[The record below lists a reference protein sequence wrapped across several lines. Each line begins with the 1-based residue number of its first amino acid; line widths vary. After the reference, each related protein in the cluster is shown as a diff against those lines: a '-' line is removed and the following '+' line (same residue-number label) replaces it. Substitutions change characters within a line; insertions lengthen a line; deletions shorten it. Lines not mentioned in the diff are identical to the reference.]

1 MEFDK
6 ITLSVYLDR
15 YIQNL
20 KNDYQLPDEQYQFT
34 SYPLEVLE
42 QSRHN
47 QEMFPVLIVSG
58 DTAVGFFCLN
68 NGMRVSEVTTNK
80 KALLLT
86 SFSINYKY
94 QRRGYAKQA
103 LLTVPSFIKT
113 HFEGITELV
122 LAVNMRNT
130 PAQTLYKAGG
140 FEDLG
145 KRRMGKK
152 GEQMILHLEI

>member
-1 MEFDK
+1 MEFNK
-6 ITLSVYLDR
+6 ITLAVYTDK
-15 YIQNL
+15 YIQDL
-20 KNDYQLPDEQYQFT
+20 KKVYQLPEEQYQFT

-42 QSRHN
+42 KSKNN
-47 QEMFPVLIVSG
+47 QDMFPVLILSD

-103 LLTVPSFIKT
+103 LLTVSSFIKT
-113 HFEGITELV
+113 HFNGINELV
-122 LAVNMRNT
+122 LAVNMRNI
-130 PAQTLYKAGG
+130 PAQTLYKACG
-140 FEDLG
+140 FKDLG

-152 GEQMILHLEI
+152 GEQMILHLDI

>member
-1 MEFDK
+1 
-6 ITLSVYLDR
+6 
-15 YIQNL
+15 
-20 KNDYQLPDEQYQFT
+20 
-34 SYPLEVLE
+34 
-42 QSRHN
+42 
-47 QEMFPVLIVSG
+47 MFPVLILSG

-113 HFEGITELV
+113 HFDGINELV
-122 LAVNMRNT
+122 LAVNMRNI
-130 PAQTLYKAGG
+130 PAQTLYKKCG

-145 KRRMGKK
+145 KRRIGKK
-152 GEQMILHLEI
+152 GEQMILHIDI